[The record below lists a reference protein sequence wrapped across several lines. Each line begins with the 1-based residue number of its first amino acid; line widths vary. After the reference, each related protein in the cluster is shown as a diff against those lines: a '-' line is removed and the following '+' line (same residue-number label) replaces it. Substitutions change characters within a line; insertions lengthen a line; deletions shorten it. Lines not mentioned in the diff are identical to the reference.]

1 MELRKYQSDDLVRY
15 WDTKE
20 PIEIPS
26 LYTFRENEVRGI
38 WVSNVAN
45 IDTPKGLP
53 VEEYQAYLKQM
64 IKNIADFKLNT
75 IIFQVRPNSDAYY
88 ESKLNP
94 WSRYI
99 TGVEGKNPGFDVL
112 AFVIAEAKK
121 YIQIDIQLP

>member
-26 LYTFRENEVRGI
+26 SYTFRENEVRGI

-64 IKNIADFKLNT
+64 IKNIADFK
-75 IIFQVRPNSDAYY
+75 F
-88 ESKLNP
+88 
-94 WSRYI
+94 
-99 TGVEGKNPGFDVL
+99 
-112 AFVIAEAKK
+112 
-121 YIQIDIQLP
+121 